1 MKIIRGLILVLAGAL
16 AVATPAHAAPITL
29 IGGTAGSIPDN
40 AINDFLPLFSPSG
53 TQTQIGGYFGS
64 QVRVDAP
71 LASNILIEFFGADA
85 FFHNE
90 FDVVGSELFD
100 HAGSPSPITDIAP
113 SLAAP
118 FASFS
123 KTIVGAGLLPFSF
136 DINSD
141 ASSVANGA
149 NPDFTLG
156 PVGPNFFATCDP
168 FSGAAG
174 SGGTTCDSL
183 YLFLDDAG
191 GPDPDYDDFL
201 VRVTVTPGD
210 VPTPEIRLFEADPV
224 PVPEP
229 ATLSLLGLGLLGAA
243 GRRVRARRNR
253 ESGSGT
259 S

>member
-29 IGGTAGSIPDN
+29 IGGTAGSIPAN
-40 AINDFLPLFSPSG
+40 AINDFLPLFSAGPL
-53 TQTQIGGYFGS
+53 IGGYFGT
-64 QVRVDAP
+64 QVSVDAP
-71 LASNILIEFFGADA
+71 LPSIILFEFFGADA

-90 FDVVGSELFD
+90 FNVVGSELFD
-100 HAGSPSPITDIAP
+100 HTGSPIPDIAP

-118 FASFS
+118 FASFQ
-123 KTIVGAGLLPFSF
+123 KTAVGSGLLPFSF
-136 DINSD
+136 DIDSD
-141 ASSVANGA
+141 ASSVANGG
-149 NPDFTLG
+149 NPDFAGG

-174 SGGTTCDSL
+174 SGGTTCGRL

-201 VRVTVTPGD
+201 VRVTVTPD
-210 VPTPEIRLFEADPV
+210 VDLTPELFLAPV

-229 ATLSLLGLGLLGAA
+229 ATLSLLGLGLLGWA
-243 GRRVRARRNR
+243 GRRVRARRNG

-259 S
+259 P